1 LGSGAARTAEAKM
14 TIMAKQKMNFIILTE
29 KRNNCDLLN
38 LFHSQS
44 NNVVVPTQKV
54 IINKK

>member
-1 LGSGAARTAEAKM
+1 
-14 TIMAKQKMNFIILTE
+14 MAKQKRNFIILTE
-29 KRNNCDLLN
+29 KRNNCDLFN